1 MNVRDTSYH
10 GDALSYKTY
19 DYLKGQKSGDLNT
32 KPRHKLY
39 KFDFK
44 INVQGRIRIMNV
56 IDICSH
62 GERPIAKYGM
72 QMSKLT
78 KVKGRTCRHD
88 IGL

>member
-10 GDALSYKTY
+10 YDTLSCQTY

-32 KPRHKLY
+32 KPCHKPY

-44 INVQGRIRIMNV
+44 INVQDCIRIMNV
-56 IDICSH
+56 IDISSH
-62 GERPIAKYGM
+62 GERPMVKYGM

-78 KVKGRTCRHD
+78 EVKGRTCRHD
-88 IGL
+88 ISL